1 MFLFLRD
8 GSICIYNVQEETGIL
23 EKLSDPKSLKDYEG
37 K

>member
-1 MFLFLRD
+1 MKD
-8 GSICIYNVQEETGIL
+8 GSTCIYNVQDETAIL